1 MTRDKNIVELNENQI
16 DILFDFSGL
25 DRNDVFYDLG
35 SGTGKVVIDAYKKR
49 NVQKSIGIEYNK
61 NYYEISKRIAKDE
74 LSEDIV
80 GKKVDFLHGNYS
92 DKNGSEYIFDVSD
105 ATIVYNSLAP
115 SGKSDFY
122 DAQFNGISGVKII
135 KKDLPLV
142 GFRPAYVSRTDKDS
156 QFFLMLTP
164 LSNYR
169 IYGKKEWASA
179 VMGKNATIYDVF
191 DYYKQL
197 WEKNNNEKIPPQ
209 IQKELELLVMEF
221 LPKE

>member
-1 MTRDKNIVELNENQI
+1 MNTDKNIVELNENQI
-16 DILFDFSGL
+16 DILFDFAQLNSG
-25 DRNDVFYDLG
+25 DIFYDLG

-61 NYYEISKRIAKDE
+61 NYYEISKKRAKGE
-74 LSEDIV
+74 LPQDII
-80 GKKVDFLHGNYS
+80 GKKVDFFHGNYS
-92 DKNGSEYIFDVSD
+92 DKNENEYVFDVSD
-105 ATIVYNSLAP
+105 ATVVYNSLAP

-122 DAQFNGISGVKII
+122 DLQFNGISGVKII

-142 GFRPAYVSRTDKDS
+142 GFRPAGVSRTDKNS

-169 IYGKKEWASA
+169 VYGKKEWASA
-179 VMGKNATIYDVF
+179 VMGKNATIEDVF

-197 WEKNNNEKIPPQ
+197 WEKNNDEKIPPQ
-209 IQKELELLVMEF
+209 IQNELEVLVMEF